1 MDKVLSNVVLVE
13 TLHNLQI
20 HLAELK
26 KKFFLPLVLANYFQL
41 HNLSC
46 CYHKHYLGFVYLYL
60 LYLKWWIGI

>member
-41 HNLSC
+41 HPSLSSAT
-46 CYHKHYLGFVYLYL
+46 YVLIVPLIVHVLVFP
-60 LYLKWWIGI
+60 